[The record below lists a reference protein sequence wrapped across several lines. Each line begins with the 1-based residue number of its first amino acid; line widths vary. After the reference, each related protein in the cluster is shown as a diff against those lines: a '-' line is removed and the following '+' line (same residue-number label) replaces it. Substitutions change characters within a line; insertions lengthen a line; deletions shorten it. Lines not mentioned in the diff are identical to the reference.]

1 MVKPSNMKLNFLN
14 ILMVNSNNMRLNKN
28 LIVVLF
34 VAMSTTFNSCVT
46 AQSSNKKQKYK
57 VAVCDWMILKRQKLG
72 AFGLAAE
79 IKADGIELDM
89 GGLGNRPTFDCK
101 LGDPVERQKFLDKSK
116 ETGVGISS
124 IAMSGFYAQSFAT
137 REITPMI
144 NDCVQ
149 AMKNMKVKVA
159 YLPLGT
165 QTDLVKSPE
174 LRPEVIKRLQWA
186 GKEVGRIGGVIAI
199 ETSLSA
205 TEEKKL
211 LDEVGSKYIKSS
223 FNFANA
229 LDNKRDISSELKI
242 LGKKYLAQ
250 IHASNTDQFWLEND
264 PAIDMPK
271 IKQTL
276 DEMKWSGWLI
286 VERSRDVNQVH
297 NVKANY
303 GANVA
308 YLKKIFQN

>member
-1 MVKPSNMKLNFLN
+1 MVKNRIMKNN
-14 ILMVNSNNMRLNKN
+14 ISFIKTIVLV
-28 LIVVLF
+28 LIIAF
-34 VAMSTTFNSCVT
+34 VGTFNSEVS
-46 AQSSNKKQKYK
+46 AQSSKKQRYK

-89 GGLGNRPTFDCK
+89 GGLGNRPTFDSK

-124 IAMSGFYAQSFAT
+124 IAMSGFYAQSFAK
-137 REITPMI
+137 RETVTQMVD
-144 NDCVQ
+144 DCVMT
-149 AMKNMKVKVA
+149 MKNMKVKVA

-165 QTDLVKSPE
+165 QCDLTKNPE
-174 LRPEVIKRLQWA
+174 LRPIVIERLKWA
-186 GKEVGRIGGVIAI
+186 GKQVGKIGGVIAI
-199 ETSLSA
+199 ETSLNA
-205 TEEKKL
+205 TDEKKL
-211 LDEVGSKYIKSS
+211 LEDIDSKYIKSS

-229 LDNKRDISSELKI
+229 VDNGRDISSELKI
-242 LGKKYLAQ
+242 LGKKHLAQ
-250 IHASNTDQFWLEND
+250 IHASTTDSVWLEND
-264 PAIDMPK
+264 KNVDMPK
-271 IKQTL
+271 IKKTL

-286 VERSRDVNQVH
+286 VERSRDVKQVH
-297 NVKANY
+297 DVKANY

>member
-1 MVKPSNMKLNFLN
+1 MVKPINMK
-14 ILMVNSNNMRLNKN
+14 LNKN
-28 LIVVLF
+28 LIVALLVVL
-34 VAMSTTFNSCVT
+34 STTFNSCAT
-46 AQSSNKKQKYK
+46 AQSSKKQKYK

-89 GGLGNRPTFDCK
+89 GGLGNRPTFDSK

-116 ETGVGISS
+116 ETGVEISS

-144 NDCVQ
+144 ADCIQ

-165 QTDLVKSPE
+165 QTDLVKNPE

-186 GKEVGRIGGVIAI
+186 GKEVGKIGGVIAI
-199 ETSLSA
+199 ETSLDA

-242 LGKKYLAQ
+242 LGKKYVAQ

-264 PAIDMPK
+264 KAIDMPK

-286 VERSRDVNQVH
+286 VERSRDVTQVH

>member
-1 MVKPSNMKLNFLN
+1 MNLAHFKKSNIIA
-14 ILMVNSNNMRLNKN
+14 ILA
-28 LIVVLF
+28 VL
-34 VAMSTTFNSCVT
+34 SCSFNSCAT
-46 AQSSNKKQKYK
+46 AQASKNEQQYK

-89 GGLGNRPTFDCK
+89 GGLGNRPTFESK
-101 LGDPVERQKFLDKSK
+101 LGDPAERQKFLDKSK

-124 IAMSGFYAQSFAT
+124 IAMSGFYAQSFAK

-144 NDCVQ
+144 DDCIKT
-149 AMKNMKVKVA
+149 MKDMNVKVA

-165 QTDLVKSPE
+165 QSDLIKNPE
-174 LRPEVIKRLQWA
+174 LRPEVIKRLKWA
-186 GKEVGRIGGVIAI
+186 GEQVGKIDGVIAI

-205 TEEKKL
+205 KEEKKL
-211 LDEVGSKYIKSS
+211 LEEVGSKYIKSS

-229 LDNKRDISSELKI
+229 VDNGRDISSELKI
-242 LGKKYLAQ
+242 LGKEYLAQ
-250 IHASNTDQFWLEND
+250 IHASNTDNSWLEND
-264 PAIDMPK
+264 KAIDMRK
-271 IKQTL
+271 IKKTL
-276 DEMKWSGWLI
+276 DKMKWSGWLI
-286 VERSRDVNQVH
+286 VERSRDVTQVH
-297 NVKANY
+297 NVRANY

>member
-1 MVKPSNMKLNFLN
+1 MVKNKNMKSTNFH
-14 ILMVNSNNMRLNKN
+14 KN
-28 LIVVLF
+28 LIIAMLVVL
-34 VAMSTTFNSCVT
+34 STSFNSCAT
-46 AQSSNKKQKYK
+46 AQSSKNKQQYK

-72 AFGLAAE
+72 SFALAAE

-89 GGLGNRPTFDCK
+89 GGLGNRPTFDSK

-116 ETGVGISS
+116 ELNVGISS
-124 IAMSGFYAQSFAT
+124 IAMSGFYAQSFAK
-137 REITPMI
+137 RETIAPMI
-144 NDCVQ
+144 EDCVK
-149 AMKNMKVKVA
+149 AMKDMKVKVA

-165 QTDLVKSPE
+165 ESDLNKNPE
-174 LRPEVIKRLQWA
+174 LRPVIVQRLKWA
-186 GKEVGRIGGVIAI
+186 GKQVGKIGGVIAI

-211 LDEVGSKYIKSS
+211 LEEIGSKYIKSS

-229 LDNKRDISSELKI
+229 ADNGRDIPSELKI
-242 LGKKYLAQ
+242 LGKKHLAQ
-250 IHASNTDQFWLEND
+250 IHASNTDKVWLEND
-264 PAIDMPK
+264 TAINMPE
-271 IKQTL
+271 IKKTL

-286 VERSRDVNQVH
+286 VERSRDVAQVH

>member
-1 MVKPSNMKLNFLN
+1 MK
-14 ILMVNSNNMRLNKN
+14 SKRN
-28 LIVVLF
+28 LFIAMLVV
-34 VAMSTTFNSCVT
+34 MSTTFNSCAT
-46 AQSSNKKQKYK
+46 AQSSKKQKYK

-72 AFGLAAE
+72 AFGLASE

-89 GGLGNRPTFDCK
+89 GGLGNRPTFDSK

-137 REITPMI
+137 REIMPMI
-144 NDCVQ
+144 ADCIQ

-165 QTDLVKSPE
+165 QTDLVKNPE

-186 GKEVGRIGGVIAI
+186 GKEVGKIGGVIAI
-199 ETSLSA
+199 ETSLDA

-211 LDEVGSKYIKSS
+211 LEEVGSKYIKSS

-264 PAIDMPK
+264 KAIDMPK

-286 VERSRDVNQVH
+286 VERSRDVTQVH

>member
-1 MVKPSNMKLNFLN
+1 MK
-14 ILMVNSNNMRLNKN
+14 LNKN

-34 VAMSTTFNSCVT
+34 VAISATFNSCAT

-79 IKADGIELDM
+79 LKADGIELDM
-89 GGLGNRPTFDCK
+89 GGLGNRPTFDSK

-144 NDCVQ
+144 NDCIQ

-165 QTDLVKSPE
+165 QTNLVKNPE
-174 LRPEVIKRLQWA
+174 LRPELIKRLQWA
-186 GKEVGRIGGVIAI
+186 GKEVGKIGGVIAI
-199 ETSLSA
+199 ETSLDA

-211 LDEVGSKYIKSS
+211 LDEVDSKYIKSS

-242 LGKKYLAQ
+242 LGKKYIAQ
-250 IHASNTDQFWLEND
+250 IHASNTDQFWLEKD
-264 PAIDMPK
+264 PAIDMLK

-286 VERSRDVNQVH
+286 VERSRDVTQVH

>member
-1 MVKPSNMKLNFLN
+1 MKNN
-14 ILMVNSNNMRLNKN
+14 ISFIKATV
-28 LIVVLF
+28 VVLTI
-34 VAMSTTFNSCVT
+34 VLAGTFNSEVS
-46 AQSSNKKQKYK
+46 AQSSKKQKYK

-72 AFGLAAE
+72 AFGLASE

-89 GGLGNRPTFDCK
+89 GGLGNRPTFDSK

-116 ETGVGISS
+116 ELNVGISS
-124 IAMSGFYAQSFAT
+124 IAMSGFYAQSFAK
-137 REITPMI
+137 RESIALMI
-144 NDCVQ
+144 EDCVK

-165 QTDLVKSPE
+165 ESDLTKNPE
-174 LRPEVIKRLQWA
+174 LRPIIIERLKWA
-186 GKEVGRIGGVIAI
+186 GKQVGKIGGVIAI

-205 TEEKKL
+205 IEEKKL
-211 LDEVGSKYIKSS
+211 LEEIGCKHIKSS

-229 LDNKRDISSELKI
+229 VDNGRDIATELKI
-242 LGKKYLAQ
+242 LGKKHLAQ
-250 IHASNTDQFWLEND
+250 IHASTTDSVWLEND
-264 PAIDMPK
+264 KNVDMPK
-271 IKQTL
+271 IKKTL

-286 VERSRDVNQVH
+286 VERSRDVTQVH

-308 YLKKIFQN
+308 YLKRIFQN

>member
-1 MVKPSNMKLNFLN
+1 MNLAHFKKSNIIA
-14 ILMVNSNNMRLNKN
+14 ILA
-28 LIVVLF
+28 VL
-34 VAMSTTFNSCVT
+34 SCSFNSCAT
-46 AQSSNKKQKYK
+46 AQASKNEQQYK

-89 GGLGNRPTFDCK
+89 GGLGNRPTFESK

-124 IAMSGFYAQSFAT
+124 IAMSGFYAQSFAK

-144 NDCVQ
+144 DDCIKT
-149 AMKNMKVKVA
+149 MKDMNVKVA

-165 QTDLVKSPE
+165 QSDLIKNPE
-174 LRPEVIKRLQWA
+174 LRPEVIRRLKWA
-186 GKEVGRIGGVIAI
+186 GEQVGKIDGVIAI

-205 TEEKKL
+205 KEEKKL
-211 LDEVGSKYIKSS
+211 LEEVGSKYIKSS

-229 LDNKRDISSELKI
+229 VDNGRDISSELKI
-242 LGKKYLAQ
+242 LGKEYLAQ
-250 IHASNTDQFWLEND
+250 IHASNTDNSWLEND
-264 PAIDMPK
+264 KAIDIKK
-271 IKQTL
+271 IKKTL
-276 DEMKWSGWLI
+276 DKMKWSGWLI
-286 VERSRDVNQVH
+286 VERSRDVTQVH
-297 NVKANY
+297 NVRANY

>member
-1 MVKPSNMKLNFLN
+1 VAKKKIIMKPIN
-14 ILMVNSNNMRLNKN
+14 IQKN
-28 LIVVLF
+28 LIIILF
-34 VAMSTTFNSCVT
+34 VALSTTFNSCAT
-46 AQSSNKKQKYK
+46 AQASKNEQQYK

-89 GGLGNRPTFDCK
+89 GGLGNRPTFESK

-124 IAMSGFYAQSFAT
+124 IAMSGFYAQSFAK

-144 NDCVQ
+144 DDCIKT
-149 AMKNMKVKVA
+149 MKDMNVKVA

-165 QTDLVKSPE
+165 QSDLIKNPE
-174 LRPEVIKRLQWA
+174 LRPEVIKRLKWA
-186 GKEVGRIGGVIAI
+186 GEQVGKIDGVIAI

-205 TEEKKL
+205 KEEKKL
-211 LDEVGSKYIKSS
+211 LEEVGSKYIKSS

-229 LDNKRDISSELKI
+229 VDNGRDISSELKI
-242 LGKKYLAQ
+242 LGKEHLAQ
-250 IHASNTDQFWLEND
+250 IHASNTDNSWLEND
-264 PAIDMPK
+264 KAIDMQK
-271 IKQTL
+271 IKKTL
-276 DEMKWSGWLI
+276 DKMKWSGWLI
-286 VERSRDVNQVH
+286 VERSRDVTQVH
-297 NVKANY
+297 NVRANY

>member
-1 MVKPSNMKLNFLN
+1 MVKPNNMK
-14 ILMVNSNNMRLNKN
+14 LNKN
-28 LIVVLF
+28 LIVALLVVL
-34 VAMSTTFNSCVT
+34 STTFNSCVT
-46 AQSSNKKQKYK
+46 AQSSKKQKYK

-89 GGLGNRPTFDCK
+89 GGLGNRPTFDSK

-144 NDCVQ
+144 TDCIK
-149 AMKNMKVKVA
+149 AMKDMKVKVA

-165 QTDLVKSPE
+165 QTDLVKNPE

-186 GKEVGRIGGVIAI
+186 GKEVGKIGGVIAI
-199 ETSLSA
+199 ETSLDA

-211 LDEVGSKYIKSS
+211 LDEVASKYIKSS

-242 LGKKYLAQ
+242 LGKKYVAQ

-264 PAIDMPK
+264 KAIDMPK

-286 VERSRDVNQVH
+286 VERSRDVTQVH

>member
-1 MVKPSNMKLNFLN
+1 MIYKKHL
-14 ILMVNSNNMRLNKN
+14 
-28 LIVVLF
+28 LIALLVVL
-34 VAMSTTFNSCVT
+34 STTFNSCAT
-46 AQSSNKKQKYK
+46 AQPSKNKQQYK

-79 IKADGIELDM
+79 IKADGIEMDM
-89 GGLGNRPTFDCK
+89 GGLGKRPTFDSK

-116 ETGVGISS
+116 ELNVGISS
-124 IAMSGFYAQSFAT
+124 IAMSGFYAQSFAK
-137 REITPMI
+137 RETIEPMI
-144 NDCVQ
+144 NDCVK
-149 AMKNMKVKVA
+149 AMKDMKVKVA
-159 YLPLGT
+159 FLPLGT
-165 QTDLVKSPE
+165 ESDLTKNPE
-174 LRPEVIKRLQWA
+174 LRPIVIERLKWA
-186 GKEVGRIGGVIAI
+186 GKQVGKIGGVIAI

-205 TEEKKL
+205 TDEKKL
-211 LDEVGSKYIKSS
+211 LEEVDSKYIKSS

-229 LDNKRDISSELKI
+229 VDNGRDIALELKI
-242 LGKKYLAQ
+242 LGKKHLAQ
-250 IHASNTDQFWLEND
+250 IHASNTDKFWLEND

-286 VERSRDVNQVH
+286 VERSRDVTQVH

>member
-1 MVKPSNMKLNFLN
+1 M
-14 ILMVNSNNMRLNKN
+14 
-28 LIVVLF
+28 F
-34 VAMSTTFNSCVT
+34 VALSTTFTSCAT
-46 AQSSNKKQKYK
+46 AQSSKNKQQYK

-89 GGLGNRPTFDCK
+89 GGLGKRPTFDSK
-101 LGDPVERQKFLDKSK
+101 LGDPAERQKFLDKSK

-124 IAMSGFYAQSFAT
+124 IAMSGFYAQSFAK
-137 REITPMI
+137 RESIEQMV
-144 NDCVQ
+144 NDCVLT
-149 AMKNMKVKVA
+149 MKNMKVKVA

-165 QTDLVKSPE
+165 ESDLTKNPE
-174 LRPEVIKRLQWA
+174 LRPIVIEKLKWA
-186 GKEVGRIGGVIAI
+186 GKQVGKIGGVIAI
-199 ETSLSA
+199 ETSLNA
-205 TEEKKL
+205 TDEKKL
-211 LDEVGSKYIKSS
+211 LEEVGSKYIKSS

-229 LDNKRDISSELKI
+229 VDNGRDISAELKI

-250 IHASNTDQFWLEND
+250 IHASNTDKFWLEND

-276 DEMKWSGWLI
+276 EEMKWSGWLI
-286 VERSRDVNQVH
+286 VERSRDVTQVH